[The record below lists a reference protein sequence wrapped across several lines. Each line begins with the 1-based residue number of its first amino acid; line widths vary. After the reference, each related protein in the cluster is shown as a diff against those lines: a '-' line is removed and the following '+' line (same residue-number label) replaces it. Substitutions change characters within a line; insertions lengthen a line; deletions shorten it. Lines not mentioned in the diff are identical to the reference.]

1 MRSGTVRAMPSDLA
15 CIDGTILPETE
26 ARIPV
31 SDHGLVRGD
40 GVFEVI
46 RVYDGRPFGLD
57 YHLERMQRSAQGL
70 RLPLDIDAFRGDV
83 AAMLARRGPGDE
95 LLRLLATRGGRRIV
109 TFESVPD
116 SPATFALGRVTYAP
130 SRILDNIKSLSYA
143 ANMLAWRLAQERG
156 FDDALLVTPHERVLE
171 CSTSSFFAV
180 AGGVLRTPPLSE
192 HILDSI
198 TRRVVLA
205 VADVREEPIS
215 LTDLE
220 QIDEAFVVSS
230 VREVVAVNRIEEREL
245 EAPGPLTQ
253 EVAELVRQHI
263 ESATR
268 R

>member
-1 MRSGTVRAMPSDLA
+1 MPSDLA
-15 CIDGTILPETE
+15 CIDGTILPEPE

-46 RVYDGRPFGLD
+46 RVYDGRPFALD
-57 YHLERMQRSAQGL
+57 HHLERMQRSAAGL

-109 TFESVPD
+109 TAESVSD
-116 SPATFALGRVTYAP
+116 SPATFALGRVTYSP

-180 AGGVLRTPPLSE
+180 AGGVLLTPPLSE

-215 LTDLE
+215 VTDLE
-220 QIDEAFVVSS
+220 RIDEAFVASS

-245 EAPGPLTQ
+245 EAPGPLTRD
-253 EVAELVRQHI
+253 VAELVRKHI